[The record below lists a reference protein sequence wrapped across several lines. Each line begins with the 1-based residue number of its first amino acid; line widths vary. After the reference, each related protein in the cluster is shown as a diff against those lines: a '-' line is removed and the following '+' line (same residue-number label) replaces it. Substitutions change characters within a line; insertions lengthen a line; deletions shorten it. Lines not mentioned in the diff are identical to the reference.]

1 MEETISLKE
10 IFAVLRKRIV
20 MILSL
25 IVSFAAIAFL
35 ASYFLITPTYQAS
48 ASVVVNQEENV
59 DVTALNNAIQSNIS
73 LINTYKIVMTSPV
86 ILDEVA
92 KEMNV
97 SLSSSELAEKMEVTS
112 EADTQIITVTATD
125 TSQGKAAELAN
136 TTVDVFQKEIP
147 ELMNLENVKPLS
159 LAETVENPSP
169 ASPNILL
176 NTAIA
181 LVLGAMVGIGL
192 AFLLEYLDN
201 TVKTEAD
208 IEKRIGIPVI
218 GIISHMTEED
228 MKTNKQYY
236 APSANK
242 RQVRREYSGQ
252 KKKTV

>member
-10 IFAVLRKRIV
+10 IFAVLKKRTL

-35 ASYFLITPTYQAS
+35 VSYFLITPTYQAS

-59 DVTALNNAIQSNIS
+59 DVSTLNNAIQSNIS

-86 ILDEVA
+86 ILDEVS
-92 KEMNV
+92 KEMNL
-97 SLSSSELAEKMEVTS
+97 SLSSSELAEKLEVAS

-125 TSQGKAAELAN
+125 TSQAKAAELAN
-136 TTVDVFQKEIP
+136 TTVNVFQNEIP

-181 LVLGAMVGIGL
+181 LVLGAMLGIGL

-228 MKTNKQYY
+228 MKSNKQYA
-236 APSANK
+236 APTDR

>member
-10 IFAVLRKRIV
+10 IFAVLRKRMI

-25 IVSFAAIAFL
+25 IIAFAAIAL
-35 ASYFLITPTYQAS
+35 LVSYFLITPTYKAS

-59 DVTALNNAIQSNIS
+59 DVSSLNNAIQSNIS

-86 ILDEVA
+86 ILDKVA
-92 KEMNV
+92 KEMNL
-97 SLSSSELAEKMEVTS
+97 SLSADELAEKLEVAS

-125 TSQGKAAELAN
+125 TSQEAAAELAN
-136 TTVDVFQKEIP
+136 TTVEVFQKEIP
-147 ELMNLENVKPLS
+147 ELMNLENVKTLS

-176 NTAIA
+176 NTLIA

-208 IEKRIGIPVI
+208 IEKRIGVPVI
-218 GIISHMTEED
+218 GVISHMTEED
-228 MKTNKQYY
+228 MRTNNHYN
-236 APSANK
+236 PNVER
-242 RQVRREYSGQ
+242 RQVRRDYNGQ

>member
-10 IFAVLRKRIV
+10 IFAVLRKRML

-25 IVSFAAIAFL
+25 IIAFAAIAL
-35 ASYFLITPTYQAS
+35 LVSYFLITPTYKAS
-48 ASVVVNQEENV
+48 SSIVVNQEENV
-59 DVTALNNAIQSNIS
+59 DVSALNNAIQSNIS

-92 KEMNV
+92 KEMNL
-97 SLSSSELAEKMEVTS
+97 SLSSSELAEKLEVTS

-125 TSQGKAAELAN
+125 TDQAEAAELAN
-136 TTVDVFQKEIP
+136 TTVTVFQNEIP

-159 LAETVENPSP
+159 LAETVEDPSP

-208 IEKRIGIPVI
+208 IEKRIGVPVI
-218 GIISHMTEED
+218 GVISHMTEDD
-228 MKTNKQYY
+228 MKTNKHY
-236 APSANK
+236 ASETNS

>member
-10 IFAVLRKRIV
+10 IFAVLRKRIL

-25 IVSFAAIAFL
+25 IIAFTAIAL
-35 ASYFLITPTYQAS
+35 LVSYFLITPTYKAS

-59 DVTALNNAIQSNIS
+59 DVSSLNNAIQSNIS

-92 KEMNV
+92 KEMNL
-97 SLSSSELAEKMEVTS
+97 SLSAGALAEKLEVTS

-125 TSQGKAAELAN
+125 TSQKAAAELAN
-136 TTVDVFQKEIP
+136 TTVEVFQKEIP
-147 ELMNLENVKPLS
+147 ELMNLENVKTLS
-159 LAETVENPSP
+159 LAETVDNPSP
-169 ASPNILL
+169 ASPNIFL
-176 NTAIA
+176 NTVIA
-181 LVLGAMVGIGL
+181 LVLGALVAIAL

-208 IEKRIGIPVI
+208 IEKRIGVPVI

-228 MKTNKQYY
+228 MQTNNHYN
-236 APSANK
+236 PMNER
-242 RQVRREYSGQ
+242 RQVRRDYNGQ

>member
-10 IFAVLRKRIV
+10 IFAVLRKRIL

-25 IVSFAAIAFL
+25 VVSFAVIAL
-35 ASYFLITPTYQAS
+35 LVSYFLITPTYEAS
-48 ASVVVNQEENV
+48 SSVVVNQEENV
-59 DVTALNNAIQSNIS
+59 DVSALNTAIQSNIS

-92 KEMNV
+92 NEMNL
-97 SLSSSELAEKMEVTS
+97 SLSSDDLAGKLAVTS

-125 TSQGKAAELAN
+125 TSQAEAADLAN
-136 TTVDVFQKEIP
+136 TTVDVFQRKIP
-147 ELMNLENVKPLS
+147 ELMNLDNVKPLS
-159 LAETVENPSP
+159 LAEKVDNPSP
-169 ASPNILL
+169 SSPNLFL

-181 LVLGAMVGIGL
+181 LILGAMVGIGL

-208 IEKRIGIPVI
+208 IEKRIGVPVI

-228 MKTNKQYY
+228 MRSNKQFT
-236 APSANK
+236 APTER
-242 RQVRREYSGQ
+242 RQVRRDYSGQ

>member
-10 IFAVLRKRIV
+10 IFALLKKRML

-25 IVSFAAIAFL
+25 IVSFAAIAL
-35 ASYFLITPTYQAS
+35 ILSYFLITPTYTAK

-59 DVTALNNAIQSNIS
+59 DVSALNTAIQSNIS

-92 KEMNV
+92 KEMNL
-97 SLSSSELAEKMEVTS
+97 SLSSTEIAEKLEVTS

-125 TSQGKAAELAN
+125 INQAKAAELAN
-136 TTVDVFQKEIP
+136 TTVNVFQNEIP

-159 LAETVENPSP
+159 LAETEDNPSP

-181 LVLGAMVGIGL
+181 IVLGAMVGIGL

-201 TVKTEAD
+201 TVKTEND

-218 GIISHMTEED
+218 GSISHMSEED
-228 MKTNKQYY
+228 LVTNKQYQTT
-236 APSANK
+236 AQRRN
-242 RQVRREYSGQ
+242 VRRDYNGQ

>member
-10 IFAVLRKRIV
+10 IFAVLRKRML

-25 IVSFAAIAFL
+25 IIAFAAIAL
-35 ASYFLITPTYQAS
+35 LVSYFLITPTYKAS
-48 ASVVVNQEENV
+48 ASIVVNQEENV
-59 DVTALNNAIQSNIS
+59 DVSALNTAIQSNIS

-92 KEMNV
+92 KEMKL
-97 SLSSSELAEKMEVTS
+97 SLSSDELAEKLEVAS

-125 TSQGKAAELAN
+125 TSQEEAAVLAN
-136 TTVDVFQKEIP
+136 TTVEVFQNEIP

-159 LAETVENPSP
+159 LAETVDNPSP
-169 ASPNILL
+169 ASPNIIL

-181 LVLGAMVGIGL
+181 LVLGAMVGIGI

-208 IEKRIGIPVI
+208 VEKRIGVPVI

-228 MKTNKQYY
+228 MKTNNHYNPT
-236 APSANK
+236 AVR
-242 RQVRREYSGQ
+242 RQVRRDYNGQ
-252 KKKTV
+252 KKKTI

>member
-10 IFAVLRKRIV
+10 IFAVLRKRLL

-25 IVSFAAIAFL
+25 IIAFAAIAL
-35 ASYFLITPTYQAS
+35 LISYFLITPTYKAS

-59 DVTALNNAIQSNIS
+59 DVSSLNNAIQSNIS

-92 KEMNV
+92 KEMNL
-97 SLSSSELAEKMEVTS
+97 SLSSDAIAEKLEVAS

-125 TSQGKAAELAN
+125 ISQEAAADLAN
-136 TTVDVFQKEIP
+136 TTVEVFQKEIP
-147 ELMNLENVKPLS
+147 ELMNLENVKTLS
-159 LAETVENPSP
+159 LAEAVDNPS
-169 ASPNILL
+169 ATSPNILL
-176 NTAIA
+176 NTTIA
-181 LVLGAMVGIGL
+181 LVLGAMVSIGL

-208 IEKRIGIPVI
+208 VEKRIGVPVI

-228 MKTNKQYY
+228 MQTNNHYN
-236 APSANK
+236 PREK
-242 RQVRREYSGQ
+242 RSQVRRDYNGQ

>member
-10 IFAVLRKRIV
+10 IFAVLRKRIL

-25 IVSFAAIAFL
+25 IIAFAAIAL
-35 ASYFLITPTYQAS
+35 LVSYFLITPTYKAS

-59 DVTALNNAIQSNIS
+59 DVSSLNNAIQSNIS

-86 ILDEVA
+86 ILDKVA
-92 KEMNV
+92 NEMDL
-97 SLSSSELAEKMEVTS
+97 SLSAGAIAEKLEVTS

-125 TSQGKAAELAN
+125 TSQEAAAELAN
-136 TTVDVFQKEIP
+136 TTVGVFQEEIP
-147 ELMNLENVKPLS
+147 QLMNLENVKPLS
-159 LAETVENPSP
+159 LAENVDDPAP
-169 ASPNILL
+169 ASPNVLL

-208 IEKRIGIPVI
+208 IEKRIGVPVI
-218 GIISHMTEED
+218 GIISHMTNED
-228 MKTNKQYY
+228 LQTNNHYTP
-236 APSANK
+236 AAER
-242 RQVRREYSGQ
+242 RQVRRDYNGQ

>member
-10 IFAVLRKRIV
+10 IFVLLKKRTV

-25 IVSFAAIAFL
+25 IISFAAIAFIV
-35 ASYFLITPTYQAS
+35 SYFLVTPTYTAK
-48 ASVVVNQEENV
+48 ASVVVNQEDV
-59 DVTALNNAIQSNIS
+59 DVTALNTAIQSNIS

-92 KEMNV
+92 NDMNL
-97 SLSSSELAEKMEVTS
+97 SLSSTQIAEKLEVTS

-125 TSQGKAAELAN
+125 TSQAKAAELAN
-136 TTVDVFQKEIP
+136 TTVEVFQNEIP

-159 LAETVENPSP
+159 LAETVDNPSP

-181 LVLGAMVGIGL
+181 MVLGAMVGIGL

-201 TVKTEAD
+201 TVKTETD
-208 IEKRIGIPVI
+208 IEKKIGIPVI
-218 GIISHMTEED
+218 GSISHMTEAD
-228 MKTNKQYY
+228 LVTNKQYKTT
-236 APSANK
+236 AQRRN
-242 RQVRREYSGQ
+242 VRGEYNGQ

>member
-10 IFAVLRKRIV
+10 IFTVLKKRTL

-35 ASYFLITPTYQAS
+35 VSYFLITPTYQAS

-59 DVTALNNAIQSNIS
+59 DVSTLNNAIQSNIS

-86 ILDEVA
+86 ILDEVS
-92 KEMNV
+92 KEMNL
-97 SLSSSELAEKMEVTS
+97 SLSSGELAEKLEVAS

-125 TSQGKAAELAN
+125 TSQAKAAELAN

-228 MKTNKQYY
+228 MKTNKQYA
-236 APSANK
+236 APTDK

>member
-10 IFAVLRKRIV
+10 IFTLLKKRIV

-25 IVSFAAIAFL
+25 IISFAAIAFIV
-35 ASYFLITPTYQAS
+35 SYFLITPTYTAK

-59 DVTALNNAIQSNIS
+59 DVSALNTAIQSNIS

-92 KEMNV
+92 KEMNL
-97 SLSSSELAEKMEVTS
+97 SLSSTELAEKLEVTS

-125 TSQGKAAELAN
+125 TSQAKAAELAN
-136 TTVDVFQKEIP
+136 TTVDVFQNEIP

-181 LVLGAMVGIGL
+181 MVLGAMVGIGL

-208 IEKRIGIPVI
+208 IEKKIGIPVI
-218 GIISHMTEED
+218 GSISHMTEAD
-228 MKTNKQYY
+228 LVTNKQYQTT
-236 APSANK
+236 PQRRN
-242 RQVRREYSGQ
+242 VRGDYNGQ

>member
-10 IFAVLRKRIV
+10 IFTLLKKRVV

-25 IVSFAAIAFL
+25 IISFAAIAFIV
-35 ASYFLITPTYQAS
+35 SYFLITPTYTAK

-59 DVTALNNAIQSNIS
+59 DVSALNTAIQSNIS

-92 KEMNV
+92 KEMNLT
-97 SLSSSELAEKMEVTS
+97 LSSTQIAEKLEVTS

-125 TSQGKAAELAN
+125 TSQAKAAELAN
-136 TTVDVFQKEIP
+136 TTVDVFQNEIP

-159 LAETVENPSP
+159 LAEKVDNPSP

-181 LVLGAMVGIGL
+181 MVLGAMVGIGL

-201 TVKTEAD
+201 TVKTETD
-208 IEKRIGIPVI
+208 IEKKIGIPVI
-218 GIISHMTEED
+218 GSISHMTEAD
-228 MKTNKQYY
+228 LVTNKQYKTT
-236 APSANK
+236 AQRRN
-242 RQVRREYSGQ
+242 VRGDYNGQ

>member
-10 IFAVLRKRIV
+10 IFAVLRKRML

-25 IVSFAAIAFL
+25 IIAFAAIAL
-35 ASYFLITPTYQAS
+35 LVSYFLITPTYKAS

-59 DVTALNNAIQSNIS
+59 DVSSLNNAIQSNIS

-92 KEMNV
+92 KEMKL
-97 SLSSSELAEKMEVTS
+97 SLSSGELAEKLEVAS

-125 TSQGKAAELAN
+125 TSQEAAADLAN
-136 TTVDVFQKEIP
+136 TTVEVFQKEIP
-147 ELMNLENVKPLS
+147 ELMNLENVKTLS
-159 LAETVENPSP
+159 LAETVDNPS
-169 ASPNILL
+169 ATSPNILL
-176 NTAIA
+176 NATIA
-181 LVLGAMVGIGL
+181 LVLGAMVSIGL

-208 IEKRIGIPVI
+208 VEKRIGVPVI

-228 MKTNKQYY
+228 MQTNNHYN
-236 APSANK
+236 PREK
-242 RQVRREYSGQ
+242 RSQVRRDYNGQ

>member
-25 IVSFAAIAFL
+25 VVSFAAIAFL
-35 ASYFLITPTYQAS
+35 VSYLLITPTYEAS
-48 ASVVVNQEENV
+48 SSVVVNQEENV
-59 DVTALNNAIQSNIS
+59 DVTALNTAIQSNIS

-92 KEMNV
+92 KEMNL
-97 SLSSSELAEKMEVTS
+97 SLSADELAEKLEVAS
-112 EADTQIITVTATD
+112 EADTQIITVNATD
-125 TSQGKAAELAN
+125 TSQEEAAELAN
-136 TTVDVFQKEIP
+136 TTVEVFQNEIP
-147 ELMNLENVKPLS
+147 ELMNLENVKTLS
-159 LAETVENPSP
+159 LAETVDDPSP

-201 TVKTEAD
+201 TVKTETD
-208 IEKRIGIPVI
+208 IEKRIGVPVI

-228 MKTNKQYY
+228 MQTNNHYN
-236 APSANK
+236 PTPER
-242 RQVRREYSGQ
+242 RQVRRDYNGQ

>member
-10 IFAVLRKRIV
+10 IFAVLRKRFL

-25 IVSFAAIAFL
+25 IISFAAIAFL
-35 ASYFLITPTYQAS
+35 VSYFLITPTYKAS
-48 ASVVVNQEENV
+48 ASIVVNQEENV
-59 DVTALNNAIQSNIS
+59 DVSTLNNAIQSNIS

-86 ILDEVA
+86 ILDEVSN
-92 KEMNV
+92 KMNL
-97 SLSSSELAEKMEVTS
+97 SLSSSSLAEKLEVTS

-125 TSQGKAAELAN
+125 TSQEEAAELAN
-136 TTVDVFQKEIP
+136 TTVDVFQNEIP
-147 ELMNLENVKPLS
+147 ELMNFENVKPLS

-201 TVKTEAD
+201 TVKTEVD
-208 IEKRIGIPVI
+208 IEKRIGVPVI

-228 MKTNKQYY
+228 MKTNKQY
-236 APSANK
+236 APTSGRK
-242 RQVRREYSGQ
+242 QVRGDYSGQ

>member
-10 IFAVLRKRIV
+10 IFAVLRKRLL

-25 IVSFAAIAFL
+25 IIAFAAIAL
-35 ASYFLITPTYQAS
+35 LISYFLITPTYKAS

-59 DVTALNNAIQSNIS
+59 DVSSLNNAIQSNIS

-92 KEMNV
+92 KEMNL
-97 SLSSSELAEKMEVTS
+97 SLSSEAIAEKLEVTS

-125 TSQGKAAELAN
+125 TSQEAAAELAN
-136 TTVDVFQKEIP
+136 TTVEVFQQEIP
-147 ELMNLENVKPLS
+147 ELMNLENVKTLS
-159 LAETVENPSP
+159 LAETVDDPSP

-176 NTAIA
+176 NTVIA

-208 IEKRIGIPVI
+208 IEKRIGLPVI
-218 GIISHMTEED
+218 GIISHMSNED
-228 MKTNKQYY
+228 LQTNNHYMPT
-236 APSANK
+236 AEH
-242 RQVRREYSGQ
+242 RQVRRDYNGQ

>member
-10 IFAVLRKRIV
+10 IFAVLRKRLL

-25 IVSFAAIAFL
+25 IIAFAAIVL
-35 ASYFLITPTYQAS
+35 LVSYFLITPTYKAS

-59 DVTALNNAIQSNIS
+59 DVSSLNNAIQSNIS

-92 KEMNV
+92 KEMNL
-97 SLSSSELAEKMEVTS
+97 SLSSGALAEKLEVAS
-112 EADTQIITVTATD
+112 EADTQIITVTAID
-125 TSQGKAAELAN
+125 TSQEAAADLAN
-136 TTVDVFQKEIP
+136 TTVEVFQKEIP
-147 ELMNLENVKPLS
+147 ELMNLENVKTLS
-159 LAETVENPSP
+159 LAETVDDPTP

-201 TVKTEAD
+201 TVKIEAD
-208 IEKRIGIPVI
+208 IEKRIGVPVI

-228 MKTNKQYY
+228 MQTTNHYNPT
-236 APSANK
+236 AER
-242 RQVRREYSGQ
+242 RQVRRDYNGP
-252 KKKTV
+252 KKKTI

>member
-10 IFAVLRKRIV
+10 IFAVLKKRAL

-35 ASYFLITPTYQAS
+35 VSYFLITPTYQAS

-59 DVTALNNAIQSNIS
+59 DVSTLNNAIQSNIS

-92 KEMNV
+92 KEMNL
-97 SLSSSELAEKMEVTS
+97 SLSSSELAEKLEVSS

-125 TSQGKAAELAN
+125 TSQAKAAELAN

-228 MKTNKQYY
+228 MKTNKQYA
-236 APSANK
+236 APANK

>member
-10 IFAVLRKRIV
+10 IFSVLKKRIL

-25 IVSFAAIAFL
+25 TIAFAAIAL
-35 ASYFLITPTYQAS
+35 LVSYFLITPTYKAS
-48 ASVVVNQEENV
+48 ASIVVNQEENV
-59 DVTALNNAIQSNIS
+59 DVSALNTAIQSNIS

-92 KEMNV
+92 KEMNL
-97 SLSSSELAEKMEVTS
+97 SLSSSELAEKLEVTS

-125 TSQGKAAELAN
+125 TSQAKAAELAN
-136 TTVDVFQKEIP
+136 TTVNIFQNEIP

-159 LAETVENPSP
+159 LAETTENPSP
-169 ASPNILL
+169 ASPNVAL

-181 LVLGAMVGIGL
+181 LVLGALIGIGL

-208 IEKRIGIPVI
+208 IEKRIGVPVI
-218 GIISHMTEED
+218 GVISHMTEED
-228 MKTNKQYY
+228 MQSNRQYV
-236 APSANK
+236 PNTER
-242 RQVRREYSGQ
+242 RQVRRDYSGQ

>member
-10 IFAVLRKRIV
+10 IFAVLRKRILL
-20 MILSL
+20 ILSL
-25 IVSFAAIAFL
+25 IISFAAIAFL
-35 ASYFLITPTYQAS
+35 VSYFLITPTYKAS

-59 DVTALNNAIQSNIS
+59 DVSTLNNAIQSNIS

-86 ILDEVA
+86 ILDEVSN
-92 KEMNV
+92 EMNL
-97 SLSSSELAEKMEVTS
+97 SLSSSELAEKLEVTS

-125 TSQGKAAELAN
+125 TSQAEAAELAN
-136 TTVDVFQKEIP
+136 TIVKVFQNEIP

-218 GIISHMTEED
+218 GIISHMTDED
-228 MKTNKQYY
+228 MKTNKQY
-236 APSANK
+236 AASADK